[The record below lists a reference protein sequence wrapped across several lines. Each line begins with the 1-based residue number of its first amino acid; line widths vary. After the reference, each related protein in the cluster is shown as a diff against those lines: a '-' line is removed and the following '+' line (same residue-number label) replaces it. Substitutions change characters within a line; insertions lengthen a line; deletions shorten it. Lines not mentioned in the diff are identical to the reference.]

1 MWKYSVR
8 RFGMD
13 MPKAQD
19 IQAKIPLPKA
29 IWNEFWPAA
38 VNKENSGDDVTVN
51 VEIFREAFWHGY
63 AKSLRLQRNEAR
75 AGRGD
80 TVFSALRKD
89 IHEKKETRNFQSGS
103 RKHCRGNEH

>member
-1 MWKYSVR
+1 MMLLLMWKYSAW

-13 MPKAQD
+13 MPKARD

-51 VEIFREAFWHGY
+51 VEIFREAFWHIH
-63 AKSLRLQRNEAR
+63 AKSPRLQRNEAR
-75 AGRGD
+75 AGRGGYC
-80 TVFSALRKD
+80 FLCA
-89 IHEKKETRNFQSGS
+89 KKGYI
-103 RKHCRGNEH
+103 